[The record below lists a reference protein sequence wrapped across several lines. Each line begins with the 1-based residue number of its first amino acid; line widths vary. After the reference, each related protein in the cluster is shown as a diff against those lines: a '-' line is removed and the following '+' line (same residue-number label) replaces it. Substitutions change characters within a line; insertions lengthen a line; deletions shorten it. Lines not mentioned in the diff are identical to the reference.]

1 MTMRETM
8 FKATCIRKR
17 CHATWC
23 YIDKRCHATWCYI
36 HKSVTQHNVRLT
48 RDVTLDDVTHTH
60 TRDVKLHEV
69 RFRRDVTLHDLT
81 YTQDVAL
88 HDVRWERESHCQN
101 LELKLRRKTPR
112 LETKDSFHVTKLSPD
127 CQTGERIILCKEKP
141 VVIYM
146 QFTTSIIIII
156 ISLLDTARSLYIK
169 HY

>member
-1 MTMRETM
+1 MLSYM
-8 FKATCIRKR
+8 K
-17 CHATWC
+17 
-23 YIDKRCHATWCYI
+23 
-36 HKSVTQHNVRLT
+36 
-48 RDVTLDDVTHTH
+48 LDSEEMSPYMILHTH
-60 TRDVKLHEV
+60 KMLRCMMLDE
-69 RFRRDVTLHDLT
+69 R
-81 YTQDVAL
+81 
-88 HDVRWERESHCQN
+88 ERESHCQN